1 MYKKNYEQAI
11 SFYKIAEKKLA
22 HVHDEIEVAQFH
34 DKVGKLYYY
43 LGQNIVSL
51 NHTRQAMEI
60 FKGHGDHDMNLV
72 STYITMAGNY
82 TEMGKYTEAEEYLTE
97 AIHTVRKAGD
107 CFKEMRLLHNF
118 ALLYAAMDNSEKS
131 IQFLEIVLDDQA
143 YACIR
148 LLFQCCVF
156 NDQRAV

>member
-1 MYKKNYEQAI
+1 MYMM
-11 SFYKIAEKKLA
+11 KLRWRNFTIKS
-22 HVHDEIEVAQFH
+22 ER
-34 DKVGKLYYY
+34 LYYY

-107 CFKEMRLLHNF
+107 CFKEM
-118 ALLYAAMDNSEKS
+118 
-131 IQFLEIVLDDQA
+131 QA
-143 YACIR
+143 PS
-148 LLFQCCVF
+148 
-156 NDQRAV
+156 